1 MTTFK
6 IYVHIKMPRRTAT
19 QLASDG
25 AAASRRKGFGVDN
38 KVAREKYNWSS
49 GMNREAPYRRQ
60 RGADAIDKK
69 ADESYNTE
77 ASPENIRDLGV
88 TQDIHGNL
96 PKTHPH
102 TGKDVRLDDGK
113 VGPKT
118 IGDRLQKVRDMLPGN
133 TTLMFGLA
141 VVTLS
146 GYASAILDA
155 TDGETAKITS
165 ITIVDTS
172 STGTVLTIA
181 YTPPNEA
188 FNPCINDSIDLSG
201 EIPLFGGQSGLK
213 VTGLPSTTS
222 VQVTVPVPNVK
233 TFPSSSSPVPTLMN
247 VGSFV
252 DHSSIANQFTDSIV
266 GVGTIVADTVAQ
278 VGGVV
283 IDDTGQ
289 LVGKAGGAVG
299 GAFCSTF
306 KILCNKWLWLG
317 ILLLIIIGIILA
329 IMSKKN

>member
-1 MTTFK
+1 MAPK
-6 IYVHIKMPRRTAT
+6 IPKQIV
-19 QLASDG
+19 SDG
-25 AAASRRKGFGVDN
+25 VAASKRNNRTVDR
-38 KVAREKYNWSS
+38 KVAEREYAWVS
-49 GMNREAPYRRQ
+49 GMRNKQPFVSNK
-60 RGADAIDKK
+60 GANTINKK
-69 ADESYNTE
+69 ADNSYNTE
-77 ASPENIRDLGV
+77 ASEENIKDLGV
-88 TQDIHGNL
+88 TRDLHANL
-96 PKTHPH
+96 PNTHPRI
-102 TGKDVRLDDGK
+102 GQDVPLDGK
-113 VGPKT
+113 VGKLT
-118 IGDRLQKVRDMLPGN
+118 IGDRLKKVKDMLPGN
-133 TTLMFGLA
+133 KTLMFGLA
-141 VVTLS
+141 ITTLS

-155 TDGETAKITS
+155 TDGVTAKITS
-165 ITIVDTS
+165 ITIVSTS
-172 STGTVLTIA
+172 SAGTVLTIA

-188 FNPCINDSIDLSG
+188 FNPCINDSIDLSSD
-201 EIPLFGGQSGLK
+201 IPLFGGQSGLK

-266 GVGTIVADTVAQ
+266 GVGTIVADTVAE

-283 IDDTGQ
+283 VDDAGQ

-317 ILLLIIIGIILA
+317 ILLLIIIGVILA
-329 IMSKKN
+329 VMSKKK

>member
-1 MTTFK
+1 
-6 IYVHIKMPRRTAT
+6 MPRRTAT

-25 AAASRRKGFGVDN
+25 AAASRRKGFDVDN

-60 RGADAIDKK
+60 RGADTIDKK

-88 TQDIHGNL
+88 TQEIHGNL
-96 PKTHPH
+96 PKTHPR
-102 TGKDVRLDDGK
+102 TGEDGPIDEK
-113 VGPKT
+113 GGHLT
-118 IGDRLQKVRDMLPGN
+118 IGDRLQKVRGMLPG
-133 TTLMFGLA
+133 TQTLMFGLA

-155 TDGETAKITS
+155 TDGVRAKITS

-188 FNPCINDSIDLSG
+188 FNPCINDSIDLSSD
-201 EIPLFGGQSGLK
+201 IPLFGGQSGLK

-283 IDDTGQ
+283 IDDAGQ
-289 LVGKAGGAVG
+289 LVGKAGGAAG

-329 IMSKKN
+329 VMSKKN